1 MRNTSL
7 EAYKR
12 LHCKGQAQTQAYKLL
27 RAMNKGEDYSLSELE
42 QLTGI
47 RINSVSGRVNELKA
61 QHFLQEAA
69 RRKCRI
75 TGESITP
82 VYRPGM
88 KETTG

>member
-1 MRNTSL
+1 MRDSSL

-12 LHCKGQAQTQAYKLL
+12 LHCKGQADTQAYKIL
-27 RAMNKGEDYSLSELE
+27 RAMDNGKDYSLSELE

-61 QHFLQEAA
+61 RHFLQEAE

-75 TGESITP
+75 TGENIIP

-88 KETTG
+88 KETAE